1 MAHLTIFHMAPGF
14 LHFEPFNITD
24 LLAAFRHG
32 IIDRVFNTVFGR
44 TDNLYFFINV
54 VITHTFSFSFVCP
67 YLILEGVTTYN
78 QPPPKH
84 ESSMKSLRAWLYSS
98 GLLIALVALG
108 PLLLAASGSLH
119 GAENWRTANRD
130 SAGIA
135 PDPAAYEEA
144 IVQVYGARAWSWRG
158 YFAVHTWIS
167 TKEAGADHYKVHE
180 VTGWRRYVVNSRPD
194 VPDRHWY
201 GARPTLYADLRGPEA
216 AGLIPDIEAAV
227 QSYPWQEQY
236 EAWPGPNSNTFVAW
250 VIRETP
256 GLDVA
261 LPSHAIGKDYLGASL
276 VSETPGGLGYQ
287 LSLGGYFGVLAGV
300 REGLELNILGLSLG
314 INPAA
319 LSIKLPGLGELGLLN
334 PNPMAASDP
343 APITSADAD

>member
-1 MAHLTIFHMAPGF
+1 
-14 LHFEPFNITD
+14 
-24 LLAAFRHG
+24 
-32 IIDRVFNTVFGR
+32 
-44 TDNLYFFINV
+44 
-54 VITHTFSFSFVCP
+54 
-67 YLILEGVTTYN
+67 
-78 QPPPKH
+78 
-84 ESSMKSLRAWLYSS
+84 MKSLKAWLYSS
-98 GLLIALVALG
+98 GLFMALIALG
-108 PLLLAASGSLH
+108 PLLLAVSGSLH
-119 GAENWRTANRD
+119 GAESWRTASRD

-135 PDPAAYEEA
+135 PDPAVHQEA

-201 GARPTLYADLRGPEA
+201 GARPTLYADIRGPEA
-216 AGLIPDIEAAV
+216 SGLIPDIEAAA
-227 QSYPWQEQY
+227 QSYPWQEEY

-256 GLDVA
+256 GLDIA
-261 LPSHAIGKDYLGASL
+261 LPSHAIGKDYLGNEIL
-276 VSETPGGLGYQ
+276 SETPGGLGYQ

-334 PNPMAASDP
+334 PNPMADNDQLSTP
-343 APITSADAD
+343 AGAD